1 MINWLGLF
9 LIGLLWLLGVALVVG
24 VLALLFPPI
33 KRHSNE
39 KPLPTAGMLPWY
51 PTPKNPRINPTP
63 AKPAAPVQPTNPAYW
78 RANRQLIAILL
89 TLWFIIPVASIIF
102 APTLNQYRI
111 LTGFPLG
118 YFMGGQGVLLVFLIL
133 ISVYVWRG
141 GKLDQQYYPDKGEA
155 AFAQTSETNG
165 KRSNSSSWRIGLV
178 MLCFTLAFGLL
189 MLMLG
194 SLEAAKVLP
203 VKTAEWVLF
212 AVTIGLYAIVGL
224 GSRAH
229 TLDDYFVAGR
239 RIPPFFNGMAIAGDW
254 MSAASFISM
263 AGTLWLLGY
272 EGLAYI
278 MGWTGGYVL
287 LSMLIA
293 PYLRKF
299 GQYTIPDFI
308 AARYNGNVAR
318 ILAAMISIMISF
330 TYITAQVAGVGII
343 MSRFLGVNY
352 YIGVFVGLGSVL
364 FCSFLGGMRAIT
376 WTQVMQCIVL
386 LIAYLVP
393 VTMLSWRETG
403 VPIPQLMYG
412 TALENIV
419 QLEQIHDIGA
429 GYIAPFNDWSVW
441 NFVALMLC
449 LMCGTAGMPHILVR
463 FYTVPTTSDA
473 RRSTGW
479 ALMFILLLYLTAP
492 AYAAFSRWEVL
503 KNMIGKPIQ
512 ALPEWA
518 STWAQLDLI
527 KFEDLNNDNLLQ
539 FGELSIN
546 PDLIVVSTPD
556 IAELP
561 RSIGALVAAGGL
573 AAALSTADGLLLV
586 IASAF
591 AHDIYGSVIN
601 PKISIRNR
609 FWLGRFA
616 VLLAALLAA
625 FTALRRL
632 AIIVQLVAWA
642 FSLAAATLFP
652 VLVLGIFWK
661 RANGVGAIAG
671 MLSGLLVTLVYMTA
685 NFSSL
690 NFNILGIQH
699 VGAGIFGMPVNFLVT
714 ILVSKLT
721 APPSQATLDLIETL
735 RQP

>member
-1 MINWLGLF
+1 MINWIGLF
-9 LIGLLWLLGVALVVG
+9 LIGLLWILGVLLVIG
-24 VLALLFPPI
+24 VLSLLFPPM
-33 KRHSNE
+33 KRQNSEHG
-39 KPLPTAGMLPWY
+39 LPATGLLPWY
-51 PTPKNPRINPTP
+51 PTPKTPRIDTQIPKTSPPIQP
-63 AKPAAPVQPTNPAYW
+63 ANPAYW
-78 RANRQLIAILL
+78 RANRRLIGLLLAIWLGISVGSVLL
-89 TLWFIIPVASIIF
+89 SPI
-102 APTLNQYRI
+102 LNQFRV

-118 YFMGGQGVLLVFLIL
+118 YFMGSQGVLLIFLLL
-133 ISVYVWRG
+133 IAIYVWRG
-141 GKLDQQYYPDKGEA
+141 GQLDRQYYPEPENGNDNSLNGA
-155 AFAQTSETNG
+155 AKSVN
-165 KRSNSSSWRIGLV
+165 SWRIGLIL
-178 MLCFTLAFGLL
+178 LCFALGFGLL
-189 MLMLG
+189 LMMLG
-194 SLEAAKVLP
+194 SLEAAHVLP
-203 VKTAEWVLF
+203 AKTAEWMLF
-212 AVTIGLYAIVGL
+212 AVTIGVYAIVGL
-224 GSRAH
+224 SSRAH

-308 AARYNGNVAR
+308 AARYNGNTAR
-318 ILAAMISIMISF
+318 IIAAMISIIISF

-376 WTQVMQCIVL
+376 WTQVLQCIVL
-386 LIAYLVP
+386 LMAYLVP

-403 VPIPQLMYG
+403 VPLPQLMYG
-412 TALENIV
+412 AALENIV
-419 QLEQIHDIGA
+419 HLEQIHNIGA
-429 GYIAPFNDWSVW
+429 GYITPFNDWSVW

-463 FYTVPTTSDA
+463 FYTVPTASDA

-479 ALMFILLLYLTAP
+479 ALVFILLLYLTAP

-527 KFEDLNNDNLLQ
+527 KFEDQNNDGILQ
-539 FGELSIN
+539 FSELSIN

-561 RSIGALVAAGGL
+561 RSVGALVAAGGL
-573 AAALSTADGLLLV
+573 SAALSTADGLLLV

-591 AHDIYGSVIN
+591 AHDIYSRIIN
-601 PKISIRNR
+601 PRASLRNR
-609 FWLGRFA
+609 FLLGRIA
-616 VLLAALLAA
+616 VLIAAVLASL
-625 FTALRRL
+625 TALRRL
-632 AIIVQLVAWA
+632 AIIVQLVSWA
-642 FSLAAATLFP
+642 FSLAASTLFP

-661 RANGVGAIAG
+661 RTNGTGAIAG
-671 MLSGLLVTLVYMTA
+671 MLTGLVVTLSYMMI
-685 NFSSL
+685 NFAYPT
-690 NFNILGIQH
+690 FNILGIQH
-699 VGAGIFGMPVNFLVT
+699 IAAGIFGIPANFLVT
-714 ILVSKLT
+714 ILISKLT
-721 APPSQATLDLIETL
+721 PPPSQDAIDLVEGL